1 MGKEELAGKEGRDVG
16 WPAMLGSC
24 SMRPPAGGVD
34 GEPGH
39 DVGERERERER
50 GGIAHKGKK
59 LLACHLV
66 FYVHRQ
72 RKGWRHNVMCVF
84 FFF

>member
-1 MGKEELAGKEGRDVG
+1 MVTSRTRHHAATTRLKKVEPGARTLMGKEELAGKEGRDVG

-50 GGIAHKGKK
+50 EVA
-59 LLACHLV
+59 
-66 FYVHRQ
+66 
-72 RKGWRHNVMCVF
+72 
-84 FFF
+84 